1 MYIYNIRVEVG
12 HTYLYAWYTG
22 RNQQKRD
29 PGQKRMRYSIDTPI
43 VVRKSSRLL
52 SSVAAAPD
60 IATSTFSISN
70 THVSELC
77 VCVRACVCVRS
88 RIHFHLQWSQSGMM
102 QPYKPHLIIGYL
114 EDYYLCVFNS

>member
-77 VCVRACVCVRS
+77 VCACVRVCALANTFPSAVEPVWHDATLQTPPNN
-88 RIHFHLQWSQSGMM
+88 RIFRGLL
-102 QPYKPHLIIGYL
+102 PVCL
-114 EDYYLCVFNS
+114 